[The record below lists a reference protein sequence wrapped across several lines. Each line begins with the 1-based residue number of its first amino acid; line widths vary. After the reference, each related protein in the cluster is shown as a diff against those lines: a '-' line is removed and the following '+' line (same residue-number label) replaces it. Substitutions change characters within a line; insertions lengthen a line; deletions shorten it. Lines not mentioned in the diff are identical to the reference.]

1 MQDPTLHWVQGI
13 TFLGLSLGIILG
25 ILLLVVPRRYALTPL
40 ILVACFIPI
49 GAKINIAGANF
60 SMLRLLIIFG
70 CIRIA
75 FRKDSRHL
83 EWGRIDSLLV
93 AWSTMRVV
101 AFVVLWQS
109 TDALV
114 NALGYALDAIGTYFI
129 CRVYITDI
137 ADIKRLTKTV
147 ALTLVPVAIL
157 MGAERLSGH
166 NPFHILGGVP
176 DAPTIRQ
183 GVIRCQGAFGHP
195 ILAGTFGAVWLPLFV
210 GLWWQGK
217 SHRVVAV
224 IGLLSS
230 LVITGLSGSSG
241 PVVSCMAGILGLAMW
256 NLRRHM
262 RAVRW
267 AILVGL
273 IALHMVMKDPVWF
286 IFAKIDVISGSTGWH
301 RAYLIDRT
309 IANLSDWWLVGAK
322 NVWKWGVW
330 AGDTTN
336 QFVVEAVRGG
346 LITLVLFV
354 ALIVMVFS
362 YLGVSLREARVESR
376 EYQLFLW
383 ALSTTMFVHVI
394 SFLGIAYFDQN
405 IVSWYFVLAGA
416 IAVFQSDR
424 SKHTLCPAN
433 RGRVQETTF
442 RESGIAAIDRN
453 DFASLR
459 EYLVSHSGASLS
471 SPPDQNGL

>member
-1 MQDPTLHWVQGI
+1 
-13 TFLGLSLGIILG
+13 
-25 ILLLVVPRRYALTPL
+25 
-40 ILVACFIPI
+40 
-49 GAKINIAGANF
+49 
-60 SMLRLLIIFG
+60 MLRLLIIFG

-137 ADIKRLTKTV
+137 ADIKRLARTA

-176 DAPTIRQ
+176 DAPTVRQ

-217 SHRVVAV
+217 SQRVVAV

-230 LVITGLSGSSG
+230 LAITALSGSSG
-241 PVVSCMAGILGLAMW
+241 PVVSYVAGILGLSMW
-256 NLRRHM
+256 KLRGHM

-267 AILVGL
+267 AILGSLV
-273 IALHMVMKDPVWF
+273 ALHMVMKDPVWF

-309 IANLSDWWLVGAK
+309 IANFSDWWLLGAK

-346 LITLVLFV
+346 LLTLVLFV
-354 ALIVMVFS
+354 ALIVVAFANC
-362 YLGVSLREARVESR
+362 GVSLREARVDTR
-376 EYQLFLW
+376 RYQFFLW
-383 ALSTTMFVHVI
+383 ALSTTMFVHIV
-394 SFLGIAYFDQN
+394 SFLGISYFDQN
-405 IVSWYFVLAGA
+405 IVNWYFVLASA
-416 IAVFQSDR
+416 TAVFQSGR
-424 SKHTLCPAN
+424 SIPRPRQAG
-433 RGRVQETTF
+433 RGGVQEMTF
-442 RESGIAAIDRN
+442 RESSITAVDRN
-453 DFASLR
+453 DFACLR
-459 EYLVSHSGASLS
+459 DYVLSHTGASLER
-471 SPPDQNGL
+471 PADRNGL